1 MGRLLIFFMS
11 SQLYLAIREESLEV
25 AVSRQG
31 RSIEL
36 QKERTFG
43 LQTKTNRDPIENNG
57 FFQENKIT
65 KASDPLGIE
74 LAVKQE
80 DMGQ

>member
-1 MGRLLIFFMS
+1 M
-11 SQLYLAIREESLEV
+11 
-25 AVSRQG
+25 
-31 RSIEL
+31 
-36 QKERTFG
+36 
-43 LQTKTNRDPIENNG
+43 TNRDPIGNNG

-65 KASDPLGIE
+65 KASGPRGIE

>member
-25 AVSRQG
+25 AACRQG

-80 DMGQ
+80 DMG

>member
-43 LQTKTNRDPIENNG
+43 PQTMTNRDPIGNNG